1 MSQELENRNNS
12 LLPLGAIFALIFM
25 CFIGLY
31 ISLDSESEVLE
42 DSYDEGPETQVE
54 LYNISVNPGDNLT
67 KIFHSIGLGNKE
79 VALFSNLGK
88 KAKPLYDLKPKQT
101 MSISVDKTEQ
111 RCVNLSLWLNNE
123 EKLEFAWNEDHYD
136 ISRTKQQLATSINYA
151 KIVVK
156 HSLLEDAIKAG
167 VSKNIVYQ
175 LTEALGWEIDFIKDL
190 RSGDEFKLLYKQV
203 YVPNKGYVDGD
214 LEEVVF
220 TNRTGEFR
228 ADKFQNYAGLS
239 AFYLPDGRRLSRD
252 FLTRPLKYTRVSSPY
267 SLSRKHPLLGISR
280 PHHGVD
286 LAAKYGSPVWATGQ
300 GKVVFV
306 GNKSGYG
313 KTIVVQHNYKY
324 KTLYAHLSK
333 YTKGLHKGSKVAQ
346 GQIIGYVGMTG
357 ITTGPHL
364 HYEFRINNAPV
375 NPMTV
380 KIPRS
385 PSLAKKDVEKFK
397 NTLAKNDE
405 IRAQIQR
412 AREDL

>member
-190 RSGDEFKLLYKQV
+190 
-203 YVPNKGYVDGD
+203 
-214 LEEVVF
+214 
-220 TNRTGEFR
+220 
-228 ADKFQNYAGLS
+228 
-239 AFYLPDGRRLSRD
+239 
-252 FLTRPLKYTRVSSPY
+252 
-267 SLSRKHPLLGISR
+267 
-280 PHHGVD
+280 
-286 LAAKYGSPVWATGQ
+286 
-300 GKVVFV
+300 
-306 GNKSGYG
+306 
-313 KTIVVQHNYKY
+313 
-324 KTLYAHLSK
+324 
-333 YTKGLHKGSKVAQ
+333 
-346 GQIIGYVGMTG
+346 
-357 ITTGPHL
+357 
-364 HYEFRINNAPV
+364 
-375 NPMTV
+375 
-380 KIPRS
+380 
-385 PSLAKKDVEKFK
+385 
-397 NTLAKNDE
+397 
-405 IRAQIQR
+405 
-412 AREDL
+412 